1 MSLAKTTLLSA
12 LSAAAWNTLL
22 LMLGEI
28 FASNWQKVASY
39 LQLYSVVVTGLVVV
53 IALILVWQYW
63 RRR

>member
-1 MSLAKTTLLSA
+1 MQSPILK
-12 LSAAAWNTLL
+12 AWNTLL

-53 IALILVWQYW
+53 IALILVWQY
-63 RRR
+63 RRRR